1 MQQFSDGKP
10 DNTDKNEEVGDI
22 LDAICPKCGGA
33 SKTGD
38 ICGTCRVTD
47 IEWFTYE
54 LRVIIT
60 RCPKCD
66 ALHDHNM
73 WADETRDREEL
84 EYEAVTNAIRFYR
97 DAENPEI
104 AISLRENSN
113 NRTFATIDLSC
124 TLYGVLCAATITIEI
139 IWRSE
144 SCTRCMRQFGSY
156 YEGVVQLRA
165 DGRKAT
171 PIEQDEARKI
181 AIATEQAMNEEGDR
195 LSFIA
200 AMEDTR
206 EGLDITVGSKAIG
219 EQISRDIVKKM
230 GGRYSFHPTLIG
242 EKEGKRLYRVTYAVR
257 LMKFPK
263 GSIIKIKQ
271 TYGEVI
277 SGEGKTFTYLDL
289 KTGFTKTV
297 SDTTTAELI
306 GTAAD
311 AEPYMVV
318 YKDAG
323 IIGIMNES
331 GETKE
336 VHAISYKDIAIGEQV
351 KVITGKQVS
360 ILLP

>member
-1 MQQFSDGKP
+1 MQQSSDGKSDP
-10 DNTDKNEEVGDI
+10 KSEDTGDI
-22 LDAICPKCGGA
+22 LDAICPKCGGS

-38 ICGTCRVTD
+38 ICGACKVAD

-54 LRVIIT
+54 PRITVT

-73 WADETRDREEL
+73 WVDDTRDREEL
-84 EYEAVTNAIRFYR
+84 EYEAAASAIRFYR
-97 DAENPEI
+97 DAEHPEV

-124 TLYGVLCAATITIEI
+124 TLYGVSCAATIPIEI
-139 IWRSE
+139 IWKSE
-144 SCTRCMRQFGSY
+144 ACTRCTRQFGNY
-156 YEGVVQLRA
+156 YEGIVQLRA

-171 PIEQDEARKI
+171 PAEQDEARKI

-195 LSFIA
+195 LSFIVD
-200 AMEDTR
+200 MEDTR
-206 EGLDITVGSKAIG
+206 EGLDIIVGSKAIG

-242 EKEGKRLYRVTYAVR
+242 EKEGKRLYRVTYAIR

-263 GSIIKIKQ
+263 ASIIKIKQ

-277 SGEGKTFTYLDL
+277 GGEGKTFTYLDL
-289 KTGFTKTV
+289 KTGFAKTV
-297 SDTTTAELI
+297 ADVTPAELI
-306 GTAAD
+306 GTVAD
-311 AEPYMVV
+311 AELYMVV

-323 IIGIMNES
+323 MIGIMNES

-336 VHAISYKDIAIGEQV
+336 VHAISYKDIAIGGQV
-351 KVITGKQVS
+351 KVITDKQVS

>member
-1 MQQFSDGKP
+1 MQQYSDGKSGAKSE
-10 DNTDKNEEVGDI
+10 DTGDI

-38 ICGTCRVTD
+38 ICEACKVAD

-54 LRVIIT
+54 PRVIIT

-66 ALHDHNM
+66 ALHDQNM
-73 WADETRDREEL
+73 WVDDTRDREEL
-84 EYEAVTNAIRFYR
+84 EYEAVESTIRFYR
-97 DAENPEI
+97 DAERPEI

-124 TLYGVLCAATITIEI
+124 TLYGVSCAATITIEI

-144 SCTRCMRQFGSY
+144 ACTRCTRQFGNY
-156 YEGVVQLRA
+156 YEGIVQLRA

-171 PIEQDEARKI
+171 PAEQDEARKI

-195 LSFIA
+195 LSFIVD
-200 AMEDTR
+200 MEDTR
-206 EGLDITVGSKAIG
+206 EGLDIIVGSKAIG
-219 EQISRDIVKKM
+219 EQISRDITKKM
-230 GGRYSFHPTLIG
+230 GGRYSFHPTLVG
-242 EKEGKRLYRVTYAVR
+242 EKEGKRLYRVTYAIR

-263 GSIIKIKQ
+263 ASIIKIKQ

-289 KTGFTKTV
+289 KTGFAKTV
-297 SDTTTAELI
+297 ADTTPAELI
-306 GTAAD
+306 GSVAD

-318 YKDAG
+318 YNDAG
-323 IIGIMNES
+323 MVGIMNES

-336 VHAISYKDIAIGEQV
+336 VRAISYKDIAIGGQV
-351 KVITGKQVS
+351 KVITDRQVS

>member
-1 MQQFSDGKP
+1 MQQSSDFKA
-10 DNTDKNEEVGDI
+10 DNSEDIGDI
-22 LDAICPKCGGA
+22 QDAICPKCGGP

-38 ICGTCRVTD
+38 ICGVCRVSD

-54 LRVIIT
+54 PRVIIT
-60 RCPKCD
+60 RCPQCN
-66 ALHDHNM
+66 ALYDHKM
-73 WADETRDREEL
+73 WVDDTRDREEL
-84 EYEAVTNAIRFYR
+84 EYEAATNAVRFYR
-97 DAENPEI
+97 DSEHPEI
-104 AISLRENSN
+104 AISLFENST
-113 NRTFATIDLSC
+113 NRTFATVDLSC
-124 TLYGVLCAATITIEI
+124 SLYGVLCAQTVKIEI
-139 IWRSE
+139 IWRTE
-144 SCTRCMRQFGSY
+144 ACTRCTRQFGNY

-171 PIEQDEARKI
+171 PAEQDEARKI
-181 AIATEQAMNEEGDR
+181 AIATEKALNEEGDR

-200 AMEDTR
+200 NMQDTR

-242 EKEGKRLYRVTYAVR
+242 EKEGKRLYRVTYSVR

-271 TYGEVI
+271 TYGEI
-277 SGEGKTFTYLDL
+277 IGGEGKTFTYVDL

-297 SDTTTAELI
+297 ADTTAAVLI
-306 GTAAD
+306 GSL
-311 AEPYMVV
+311 AETKPYMVV
-318 YKDAG
+318 YTDAG
-323 IIGIMNES
+323 IVGIMDEDS

-336 VHAISYKDIAIGEQV
+336 VRVISYKDIIVGQQV
-351 KVITGKQVS
+351 RVITDKQTS

>member
-10 DNTDKNEEVGDI
+10 DNAKNNEEADDI
-22 LDAICPKCGGA
+22 QGAICPKCGGS
-33 SKTGD
+33 SKTGE
-38 ICGTCRVTD
+38 ICGICRADD

-54 LRVIIT
+54 PRIFIT

-66 ALHDHNM
+66 ALHDQNM
-73 WADETRDREEL
+73 WVDDTREREEL

-97 DAENPEI
+97 DAKEPEV
-104 AISLRENSN
+104 AISLTENSN

-144 SCTRCMRQFGSY
+144 ACTRCARQFGNY
-156 YEGVVQLRA
+156 YEGIVQLRA
-165 DGRKAT
+165 EGRKAT
-171 PIEQDEARKI
+171 PAEQDEARKI
-181 AIATEQAMNEEGDR
+181 AITTEQAMNEEGDR
-195 LSFIA
+195 LSFIV

-206 EGLDITVGSKAIG
+206 EGLDITIGSKAIG

-230 GGRYSFHPTLIG
+230 GGRYSLHPTLIG

-271 TYGEVI
+271 TYGEII

-297 SDTTTAELI
+297 GDTTYAELI
-306 GTAAD
+306 GTATD

-323 IIGIMNES
+323 MVGIMNES

-336 VHAISYKDIAIGEQV
+336 VRAISYKDISIGEQV
-351 KVITGKQVS
+351 KVIVDKQVS

>member
-1 MQQFSDGKP
+1 MQQSAAFKT
-10 DNTDKNEEVGDI
+10 DNFEESRDI
-22 LDAICPKCGGA
+22 QDAICPKCGGA

-38 ICGTCRVTD
+38 ICEACKVSE

-54 LRVIIT
+54 PRITIT
-60 RCPKCD
+60 RCPQCD
-66 ALHDHNM
+66 ALYDHKIWVDN
-73 WADETRDREEL
+73 TRDREEI
-84 EYEAVTNAIRFYR
+84 EYEAVIHAIRFYR
-97 DAENPEI
+97 DSEKPEI
-104 AISLRENSN
+104 AISLFENST
-113 NRTFATIDLSC
+113 NRTFATVDLSC
-124 TLYGVLCAATITIEI
+124 ILHGVSCAATVKIEI
-139 IWRSE
+139 IWKTE
-144 SCTRCMRQFGSY
+144 ACTRCARQFGSY

-171 PIEQDEARKI
+171 PAEQDEARKI
-181 AIATEQAMNEEGDR
+181 AITTEKTLNEEGDR

-200 AMEDTR
+200 NMEETR

-242 EKEGKRLYRVTYAVR
+242 EKEGKRLYRVTYSVR

-271 TYGEVI
+271 TYAEVI
-277 SGEGKTFTYLDL
+277 GGEGKTFTYLDL

-297 SDTTTAELI
+297 ADTISAELI
-306 GTAAD
+306 GSIAD
-311 AEPYMVV
+311 AKPYMVV
-318 YKDAG
+318 YTDAG
-323 IIGIMNES
+323 IVGIMDEDS

-336 VHAISYKDIAIGEQV
+336 VHAISYKDIIVGERIR
-351 KVITGKQVS
+351 VITDKQTS